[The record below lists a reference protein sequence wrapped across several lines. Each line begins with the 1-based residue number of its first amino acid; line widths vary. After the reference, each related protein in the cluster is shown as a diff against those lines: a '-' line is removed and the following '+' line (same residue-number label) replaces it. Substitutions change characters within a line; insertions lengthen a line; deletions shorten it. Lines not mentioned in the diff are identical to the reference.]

1 MLNKKL
7 LGSISK
13 PPSDANFENVSLLL
27 SGDGTNGAQNNT
39 FLDSSTNNFTITRN
53 GNTTQGS
60 FSPYGSN
67 WSNYFPGTSYLNTA
81 TNGTAFAMG
90 TGDYTIEGWGFKS
103 DSTDDVGLFGTEA
116 TGIRLYW
123 YGGILY
129 HQCGLNSTGGSGV
142 TVSETAPS
150 LNTWFHWA
158 CVRSS
163 GTIRLYINGV
173 STTSTGSATANI
185 NSTYMTI
192 GREMVNYTNYY
203 WVGNIS
209 NVRAVKGTA
218 VYTSNFTPSTT
229 PLTAISGTSLLTCQ
243 SNRFIDNSSNAFALT
258 VNGTPSVQRFS
269 PFNPTAPYSTSVIG
283 GSGYFDGTGDYL
295 SVPNNSALDLSG
307 DFTID
312 CWYYGSTLS
321 GEQCIFHNYN
331 ADQRGVSFHVNGIY
345 PRILAGNGS
354 WFVVLD
360 SSIGISANT
369 WNYIAATRSGS
380 TWTIWVNGVSGG
392 TASSASTPSFTT
404 DPTTIGRFTS
414 GTPLALGGYLS
425 DLRVVK
431 GTALTITVPTAPLSA
446 VSGTSLLTKYQNA
459 GIPDLAMQNNLETVG
474 NAQVSTSVKKY
485 GTGSLAFDGSGDYL
499 QIVNNNIFDTNG
511 TFTLECWIYQPSSG
525 DGCFVGRGGGD
536 GSWSASN
543 GHQFLLFISGG
554 TLYWMWNTGGGGNT
568 SISTSA
574 PASGQWHHLA
584 VGYNGTTTRF
594 WLNGTSL
601 GTSTTGYTMPT
612 TRNIIRVGLNP
623 SNESP
628 LNGYIDD
635 LRFTKG
641 IDRYGVSNSTITPP
655 ASALPTY

>member
-1 MLNKKL
+1 MLNHKL
-7 LGSISK
+7 LGSVSSL
-13 PPSDANFENVSLLL
+13 PSDANFENVSLLL

-229 PLTAISGTSLLTCQ
+229 PLSAISGTSLLTCQ

-258 VNGTPSVQRFS
+258 VNGSPSVQRFS

-283 GSGYFDGTGDYL
+283 GSGYFDGSGDYL
-295 SVPNNSALDLSG
+295 ATPSNSAFALNGG
-307 DFTID
+307 DFTIE
-312 CWYYGSTLS
+312 CWVYLNSYSSTNQS
-321 GEQCIFHNYN
+321 RVFYP
-331 ADQRGVSFHVNGIY
+331 VSNNQNFDIG
-345 PRILAGNGS
+345 GNGGGS
-354 WFVVLD
+354 PAPGKLSYYDGNGVDSAAGVVKLN
-360 SSIGISANT
+360 AWT
-369 WNYIAATRSGS
+369 HIACVRSGTTVS
-380 TWTIWVNGVSGG
+380 LYANGVRVATGTQATTSPSATVAYIGSSG
-392 TASSASTPSFTT
+392 TT
-404 DPTTIGRFTS
+404 DFIN
-414 GTPLALGGYLS
+414 GYIS
-425 DLRVVK
+425 DYRIVK
-431 GTALTITVPTAPLSA
+431 GTAVYSGTTYTVPTAPLTA
-446 VSGTSLLTKYQNA
+446 ITNTQLLLNSTNA
-459 GIPDLAMQNNLETVG
+459 GIPDLAMQNDLETVG

-485 GTGSLAFDGSGDYL
+485 GTGSLAFDGTGDYL
-499 QIVNNNIFDTNG
+499 KLSSNPQLATNTG
-511 TFTLECWIYQPSSG
+511 DMTLEMWIYPASTTSLQTFFDSWLGSG
-525 DGCFVGRGGGD
+525 
-536 GSWSASN
+536 N
-543 GHQFLLFISGG
+543 GFYLWTDIWSGG
-554 TLYWMWNTGGGGNT
+554 YAAIDLLKNDTTYYYNSNSPNIALNTW
-568 SISTSA
+568 S
-574 PASGQWHHLA
+574 HLA
-584 VGYNGTTTRF
+584 LTRSSNTVRLFVNGIQQ
-594 WLNGTSL
+594 W
-601 GTSTTGYTMPT
+601 STTVTDSWTNQTAWVGWGTGNG
-612 TRNIIRVGLNP
+612 NIAF
-623 SNESP
+623 
-628 LNGYIDD
+628 NGYIDD
-635 LRFTKG
+635 LRITKG
-641 IDRYGVSNSTITPP
+641 LARYTANFTPP
-655 ASALPTY
+655 TAALPSY